1 MEQQLQQFI
10 QQYPVEILALL
21 EMVMQMNEEQ
31 LQQFFQALQQ
41 LAGQGQGGGQSA
53 QQQQGEVSA
62 QAEQE
67 MSNRNLF
74 GA

>member
-1 MEQQLQQFI
+1 MEQQLQEFI
-10 QQYPVEILALL
+10 QQYPTEILALL

-41 LAGQGQGGGQSA
+41 LAGQSQGG
-53 QQQQGEVSA
+53 QQQEGEVSA

-67 MSNRNLF
+67 MSNQNLF

>member
-1 MEQQLQQFI
+1 MEQQLQEFI
-10 QQYPVEILALL
+10 QQYPTEILALL

-41 LAGQGQGGGQSA
+41 LAGQSQGG

-67 MSNRNLF
+67 MSNQNLF